1 MTIIVDLH
9 GEEIESYWVVARGKR
24 SLHFLSTENLW
35 GVTRE
40 VGSAIAADCAR
51 FPTQADAAAY
61 LSRIGASKNLGKF
74 TVRQIKVHC
83 K

>member
-24 SLHFLSTENLW
+24 SIHFLSTENLW
-35 GVTRE
+35 GATRE
-40 VGSAIAADCAR
+40 VGSVLAADCAR

-61 LSRIGASKNLGKF
+61 LARIGSTKNLSKF
-74 TVRQIKVHC
+74 NVRHIIVHC